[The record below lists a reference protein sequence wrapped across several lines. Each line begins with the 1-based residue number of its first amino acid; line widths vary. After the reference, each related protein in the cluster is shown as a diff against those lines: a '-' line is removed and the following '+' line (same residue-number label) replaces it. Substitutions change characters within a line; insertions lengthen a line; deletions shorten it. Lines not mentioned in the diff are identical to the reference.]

1 MGTALERT
9 WRLTDRA
16 FWRTFAILLLSYV
29 LAQALQYALGA
40 LFLALA
46 FVVPGLP
53 VEVRIFLVVAVVTLM
68 AQVVQPLFSIA
79 VTLLYFDLRV
89 RREAFDLEVMGPR
102 IEEEGYRSSV
112 RRMVERASELLDR
125 VGA

>member
-1 MGTALERT
+1 MGTALDRT

-53 VEVRIFLVVAVVTLM
+53 IEIRIFLVVAVVTLM
-68 AQVVQPLFSIA
+68 AQIVQPLFSIA

-89 RREAFDLEVMGPR
+89 RREAFDLEVMAYQLSLP
-102 IEEEGYRSSV
+102 EGSRS
-112 RRMVERASELLDR
+112 
-125 VGA
+125 